1 MNVCLLATMQN
12 AQNLNDEFMVS
23 NWYVLQAKLLEV

>member
-1 MNVCLLATMQN
+1 MNVCLLAMMQN
-12 AQNLNDEFMVS
+12 AQNLDDEFMVS